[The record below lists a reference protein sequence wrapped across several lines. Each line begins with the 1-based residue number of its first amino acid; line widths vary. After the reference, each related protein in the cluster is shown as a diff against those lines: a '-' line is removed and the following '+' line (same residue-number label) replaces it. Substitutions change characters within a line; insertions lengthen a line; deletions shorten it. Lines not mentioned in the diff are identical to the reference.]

1 MEASCHRSCRSALLL
16 LDLIVKLWLDEAA
29 ELLVNKV
36 SVFQHLFPGPDA
48 LTLVRNPLSP
58 DFHRCLELLEPLVA
72 LKIFRFTNHAS
83 ASLTALHY
91 LLEHYET
98 LKLRSI
104 HVVWQLGF
112 PFLVGQLYH
121 FLKDLVKLLVFM
133 LLNNEKRVV
142 KLVLD

>member
-104 HVVWQLGF
+104 HVVWQL
-112 PFLVGQLYH
+112 YH
-121 FLKDLVKLLVFM
+121 FLKDLIKLLVFM

-142 KLVLD
+142 KMVLD

>member
-1 MEASCHRSCRSALLL
+1 
-16 LDLIVKLWLDEAA
+16 
-29 ELLVNKV
+29 
-36 SVFQHLFPGPDA
+36 
-48 LTLVRNPLSP
+48 
-58 DFHRCLELLEPLVA
+58 
-72 LKIFRFTNHAS
+72 
-83 ASLTALHY
+83 